1 MDSFNVDI
9 NSNLNF
15 STKAKNEQHNNSDTV
30 GLSKEAQNTKLA
42 LTDID
47 TSTKE
52 TNESNGSA
60 IIKEQPTELVNLD
73 ELAQKLQDFADETNT
88 SLEFLVD
95 QDSGRNVIKVID
107 KTSGDIVKQY
117 PTEEVLSIVAKLSE
131 APGAFINF
139 EV

>member
-52 TNESNGSA
+52 TNEST

-73 ELAQKLQDFADETNT
+73 ELAQKLQDFADQTNT

>member
-9 NSNLNF
+9 NKNLNF
-15 STKAKNEQHNNSDTV
+15 STKAKNERHSSSDTV
-30 GLSKEAQNTKLA
+30 VYSKEDQNAKFDVIA
-42 LTDID
+42 TDN
-47 TSTKE
+47 E
-52 TNESNGSA
+52 TNEAA
-60 IIKEQPTELVNLD
+60 ILKKQVTELEKLD
-73 ELAQKLQDFADETNT
+73 KAAQKLQEFADKTNT

-95 QDSGRNVIKVID
+95 QESGRNVIKVID

>member
-30 GLSKEAQNTKLA
+30 GLSKEVQNTKLA

-52 TNESNGSA
+52 TNEST

>member
-9 NSNLNF
+9 NSNLKC
-15 STKAKNEQHNNSDTV
+15 STKPPKQHKNNSDTV

-52 TNESNGSA
+52 TNEST

>member
-52 TNESNGSA
+52 TNEST

-73 ELAQKLQDFADETNT
+73 ELAQKLQDFADQTNT

-117 PTEEVLSIVAKLSE
+117 PTEEVLSIVAKLSLSL
-131 APGAFINF
+131 IHI
-139 EV
+139 

>member
-30 GLSKEAQNTKLA
+30 GLSKEVQNTKLA

-52 TNESNGSA
+52 TNEST
-60 IIKEQPTELVNLD
+60 IIKKQPTELVNLD
-73 ELAQKLQDFADETNT
+73 ELAQKLQDFADQTNT

>member
-52 TNESNGSA
+52 TNEST
-60 IIKEQPTELVNLD
+60 IIKKQPTELVNLD
-73 ELAQKLQDFADETNT
+73 ELAQKLQDFADQTNT